1 MQCDREEGILL
12 MTTVASHPKNKIPL
26 AVIVFTILYLAVGTV
41 LAFRSDNWEF
51 VFYILVVIVIGLG
64 VLRIHSKIGLS
75 TGVFWLLAI
84 WGFLHMA
91 GGLIP
96 IPDSWSHVSGK
107 PVFYSWDVIPGYLR
121 YDQIIHAFGFAV
133 ATWAAWQCLSRTL
146 HARRTQT
153 GMVILSML
161 AGLGLGATNEVVE
174 FFATLFLDTNV
185 GGYENTGWDL
195 VANTVGAIVAGG
207 LIRFWPDA
215 SNPAN

>member
-1 MQCDREEGILL
+1 
-12 MTTVASHPKNKIPL
+12 MTTPAPNAARKIPL
-26 AVIVFTILYLAVGTV
+26 AIIVFTILYLAVGTV
-41 LAFRSDNWEF
+41 LAFRSGNWEF

-64 VLRIHSKIGLS
+64 VLRIHWKTGLS
-75 TGVFWLLAI
+75 NGVLWLLSI

-96 IPDSWSHVSGK
+96 IPESWSHVSGK

-133 ATWAAWQCLSRTL
+133 ATWAAWQCLARTL
-146 HARRTQT
+146 NARRTQT

-161 AGLGLGATNEVVE
+161 AGLGLGAVNEVVE

-195 VANTVGAIVAGG
+195 VANTVGAIFAGG
-207 LIRFWPDA
+207 LIRFWPDSDTTA
-215 SNPAN
+215 Q